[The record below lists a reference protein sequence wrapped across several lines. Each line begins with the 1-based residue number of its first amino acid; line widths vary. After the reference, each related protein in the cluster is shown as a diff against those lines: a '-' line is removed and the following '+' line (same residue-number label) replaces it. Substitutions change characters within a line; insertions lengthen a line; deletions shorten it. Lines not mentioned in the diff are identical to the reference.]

1 MPESEIQINIK
12 GPNEL
17 KLQISIAT
25 DKTVSELKQAVAAQS
40 DVEADRQRLIYSGRV
55 LKDDDQ
61 LSVYKIQSGHTVHM
75 VKGQARQQASAP
87 SSSAAPQIPTMQTG
101 QNIHDPLTQLNS
113 HLGFGAMAGINPFAD
128 LGVNPNDPNM
138 MTSLFNDPRVL
149 EQMASAMSNPAVVDQ
164 VIAMNPQLA
173 GMAPQMRQV
182 FQSEEFRRMMSNP
195 EQLQGFMR
203 MASVMRQMQ
212 GGSGN
217 SPFGDALAPPTP
229 GFPAP
234 GVPGQNPANPSSTMP
249 SFNNP
254 NPSTTTAPL
263 PGAANPTSPGSGA
276 AGATP
281 NPMNP
286 FGLDPAL
293 MQQML
298 FGGGFGAGAG
308 GAGSG
313 GAGLGGFGAPPPP
326 ADVRPPEERFQVQ
339 LQQLQ
344 DMGFTNASQ
353 NVRALMA
360 TGGNV
365 HSAIEYILSGGGL

>member
-1 MPESEIQINIK
+1 
-12 GPNEL
+12 
-17 KLQISIAT
+17 
-25 DKTVSELKQAVAAQS
+25 
-40 DVEADRQRLIYSGRV
+40 
-55 LKDDDQ
+55 
-61 LSVYKIQSGHTVHM
+61 
-75 VKGQARQQASAP
+75 
-87 SSSAAPQIPTMQTG
+87 
-101 QNIHDPLTQLNS
+101 
-113 HLGFGAMAGINPFAD
+113 
-128 LGVNPNDPNM
+128 

-182 FQSEEFRRMMSNP
+182 FQSEEFRRMMYVYLARCFDSTKSAKIVLIARSNP

-254 NPSTTTAPL
+254 NPSTTAAPL

-308 GAGSG
+308 GAGAG

-326 ADVRPPEERFQVQ
+326 ADARPPEERFQVQ
-339 LQQLQ
+339 LQVCH
-344 DMGFTNASQ
+344 
-353 NVRALMA
+353 VR
-360 TGGNV
+360 
-365 HSAIEYILSGGGL
+365 I